1 LDEHLSDATGQTS
14 AHSAFWLRFDRTV
27 VDGRQRRRSCWRV
40 AHPFL
45 QKANMEN
52 IMELGARRKSESNGD
67 VVDELDDAVG
77 PKEARL

>member
-1 LDEHLSDATGQTS
+1 
-14 AHSAFWLRFDRTV
+14 V

-52 IMELGARRKSESNGD
+52 IMELGAWRKSESNGD